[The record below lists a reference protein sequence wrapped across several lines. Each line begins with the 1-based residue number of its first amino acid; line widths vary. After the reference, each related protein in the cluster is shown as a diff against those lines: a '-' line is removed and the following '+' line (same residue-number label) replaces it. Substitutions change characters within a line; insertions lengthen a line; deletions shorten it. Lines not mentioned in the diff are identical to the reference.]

1 MTKYYTPAAL
11 GNAKSKIVEPYFKR
25 LNVEYCQKQANW
37 SGFGITADKDN
48 QPNLEVLNQNHK
60 FIPDEATVIAQLEA
74 IIAQERA
81 KKIDAYR
88 AAWERTEEARKMPFG
103 IEEYLM
109 LMGETTGRTN
119 KITGSGLFIEFM
131 GERIC
136 FDSFDLSLRDHYNE
150 DWIVRFDPDD
160 MSQVLVSNAKRL
172 KSGRVDKEIG
182 TLQYVLQRDIKV
194 PMALA
199 DQKPEHFEYRA
210 RVDRFNTEMVE
221 TVKEKVKEVD
231 RRITTICQRIP
242 EIAAGTVLDRYL
254 ITDSLGQHK
263 DVRSKMRD
271 DATDADFMEVTQ
283 HITRQSVAM
292 ASTGTDDEDYDYNP
306 LDMNFSR

>member
-1 MTKYYTPAAL
+1 M
-11 GNAKSKIVEPYFKR
+11 
-25 LNVEYCQKQANW
+25 
-37 SGFGITADKDN
+37 
-48 QPNLEVLNQNHK
+48 
-60 FIPDEATVIAQLEA
+60 
-74 IIAQERA
+74 
-81 KKIDAYR
+81 
-88 AAWERTEEARKMPFG
+88 
-103 IEEYLM
+103 
-109 LMGETTGRTN
+109 
-119 KITGSGLFIEFM
+119 
-131 GERIC
+131 C

-182 TLQYVLQRDIKV
+182 TLQYILQRDIKV
-194 PMALA
+194 PMALI
-199 DQKPEHFEYRA
+199 DQKPEHFEYRT
-210 RVDRFNTEMVE
+210 RVDRFNNKMAE
-221 TVKEKVKEVD
+221 TVMEKVKDVD

-242 EIAAGTVLDRYL
+242 EIASGTVLDRYL

-271 DATDADFMEVTQ
+271 DAMDADFTEVTQ
-283 HITRQSVAM
+283 HITRQSVGT